1 MQRNYNEVIY
11 DKERKKSMVKRSS
24 SNLSFISLCSIVLF
38 LLAVLEYLSSVIIKG
53 KNYMSPIVMIIS
65 IILMFGALLYVL
77 FIKKHKTIFDFFIL
91 IPFVVWISSLILI
104 IGYTLFEFSSP
115 YQTYNVNYLFPCFVK
130 VNQYKLLEINQP
142 IYDDLVGSRTILNLN
157 LIVSF
162 LMMIVFGGLWLLE
175 YTGKIKLEFKQ
186 NYKKNFLV
194 LFIISLSLLG
204 LSCTEYFTRLFPSQ
218 GRIYLLIYSI
228 LVILALS
235 SCLLYFMFF
244 DKNRSPIFVILL
256 LPIIVWILFV
266 SQMYTTEPLVSVL
279 DSEIPNDYQSYLKFP
294 NLLMTEFYIGQEKH
308 SQFGVPVFTF
318 ITSFLMTITFGC
330 LYLKNKKLK

>member
-1 MQRNYNEVIY
+1 MIN
-11 DKERKKSMVKRSS
+11 KKSFG
-24 SNLSFISLCSIVLF
+24 FISICSIVLF
-38 LLAVLEYLSSVIIKG
+38 LLAVLEFLSSVIIKE
-53 KNYMSPIVMIIS
+53 KNYMAPIVMIVS
-65 IILMFGALLYVL
+65 IILMLGALLYVL

-91 IPFVVWISSLILI
+91 VPFVVWISSLILI

-142 IYDDLVGSRTILNLN
+142 VYDDLIGSRTVLNLN

-162 LMMIVFGGLWLLE
+162 LMTVSFGWLWLLE
-175 YTGKIKLEFKQ
+175 YTGKINLEVKQ
-186 NYKKNFLV
+186 DYKKENYFV
-194 LFIISLSLLG
+194 LFMISISLLG
-204 LSCTEYFTRLFPSQ
+204 LSSTEYFTRLFPAQ

-256 LPIIVWILFV
+256 LPIMVWILFV

>member
-1 MQRNYNEVIY
+1 ME
-11 DKERKKSMVKRSS
+11 KRKS
-24 SNLSFISLCSIVLF
+24 SNFSFISICSIVLF
-38 LLAVLEYLSSVIIKG
+38 LLAVLEFLSSVIIKE
-53 KNYMSPIVMIIS
+53 KNYMAPIVMIVS
-65 IILMFGALLYVL
+65 IILMLGALLYVL

-142 IYDDLVGSRTILNLN
+142 VYDDLIGSRTVLNLN

-162 LMMIVFGGLWLLE
+162 LMTVSFGWLWLLE
-175 YTGKIKLEFKQ
+175 YTGKINLEVKQ
-186 NYKKNFLV
+186 DYKKENYFV
-194 LFIISLSLLG
+194 LFMISISLLG
-204 LSCTEYFTRLFPSQ
+204 LSSTEYFTRLFPAQ
-218 GRIYLLIYSI
+218 GRIYLLINSI

-256 LPIIVWILFV
+256 LPIMVWILFV

-330 LYLKNKKLK
+330 LYFKNKKLK

>member
-1 MQRNYNEVIY
+1 MIN
-11 DKERKKSMVKRSS
+11 KKSFG
-24 SNLSFISLCSIVLF
+24 FISICSIVLF
-38 LLAVLEYLSSVIIKG
+38 LLAVLEFLSSVIIKG
-53 KNYMSPIVMIIS
+53 KNYMAPIVMIVS
-65 IILMFGALLYVL
+65 IILMLGALLYVL

-91 IPFVVWISSLILI
+91 VPFVVWISSLILI

-142 IYDDLVGSRTILNLN
+142 VYDDLIGSRIVLNLN

-162 LMMIVFGGLWLLE
+162 LMTVSFGWLWLLE
-175 YTGKIKLEFKQ
+175 YTGKINLEVKQ
-186 NYKKNFLV
+186 DYKKENYFV
-194 LFIISLSLLG
+194 LFMISISLLG
-204 LSCTEYFTRLFPSQ
+204 LSSTEYFTRLFPAQ

-235 SCLLYFMFF
+235 SCFLYFMFF
-244 DKNRSPIFVILL
+244 DKNRSSIFVILL
-256 LPIIVWILFV
+256 LPIMVWILFV

-318 ITSFLMTITFGC
+318 ITSFLMTITFGG
-330 LYLKNKKLK
+330 LSLKTKKLK